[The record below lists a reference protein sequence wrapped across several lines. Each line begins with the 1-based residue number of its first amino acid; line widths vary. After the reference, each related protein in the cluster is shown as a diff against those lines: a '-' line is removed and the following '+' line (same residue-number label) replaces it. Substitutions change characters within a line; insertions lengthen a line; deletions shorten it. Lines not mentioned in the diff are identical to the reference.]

1 MPLRQY
7 QQTLK
12 KLIDSRR
19 AKPSFVVD
27 REVKIE
33 EVSKA
38 YQQFSDH
45 DFIKAVI
52 RLDDSQNGHLIEGDE
67 SEEKAPIQKKR
78 KRNGA

>member
-1 MPLRQY
+1 VPLRQY

-12 KLIDSRR
+12 KLIDSGR

-33 EVSKA
+33 EVAKA

-52 RLDDSQNGHLIEGDE
+52 RLDDSQNRHLIEEGE
-67 SEEKAPIQKKR
+67 SEEKAPSQKKR